1 MPLVLPLGAA
11 FRRTVVAHVRVLAA
25 VLACCSILRAFI
37 IEEQKIVKQ
46 VLLEQLRKRNRA

>member
-1 MPLVLPLGAA
+1 MAA
-11 FRRTVVAHVRVLAA
+11 PHRFVDAHATR
-25 VLACCSILRAFI
+25 SILRAFI